1 MPRDLSLT
9 AGNDGPRAERGSDV
23 YAGNAIAIS
32 KGGMK
37 FQQALAMRLEAVV
50 VQAADPLVS
59 VGKMIFDMRVK
70 DVLIAAFALDHVSD
84 RVLKDGGV
92 CAASLGRWT

>member
-1 MPRDLSLT
+1 
-9 AGNDGPRAERGSDV
+9 
-23 YAGNAIAIS
+23 
-32 KGGMK
+32 MK
-37 FQQALAMRLEAVV
+37 FQQAFAMRLEAVV

-84 RVLKDGGV
+84 RALKDGGSIRRIAV
-92 CAASLGRWT
+92 ALDLRMHVLFFLLPERRCLQGGTKVGGNCPGSFIRAK